1 MKKAMNL
8 KTKTMKT
15 TTGRP
20 KKNEINHRFSLI
32 ITTKKLRDNIFKENE
47 ETGKDMI
54 TIINQRLTKSYEKD
68 K

>member
-1 MKKAMNL
+1 M
-8 KTKTMKT
+8 TKTA
-15 TTGRP
+15 GRP

>member
-1 MKKAMNL
+1 M
-8 KTKTMKT
+8 TKTA
-15 TTGRP
+15 GRP

-32 ITTKKLRDNIFKENE
+32 ITTKKLRENIFKENE